1 MKRLSCSVLATLCIL
16 DAMQAA
22 VQYNRDVLPILAD
35 KCLACHGAD
44 SSKRKAKLRLD
55 EQESAYA
62 PRDGLRAIVPGK
74 PEKSALISRIFSRE
88 EDEMMPPPDEK
99 AKQLSDREKQILKQ
113 WIAQGAKYEKHWA
126 FQAAK
131 KPVLSAAANWGHN
144 EIDRFVF
151 ARLKTS
157 GLQPQKQA
165 SKERLIRRA
174 SIDLIGLPPT
184 IAEVDAFLADNS
196 PKAYPRLVERL
207 LASPRFGERMAT
219 WWLDGARYGDSH
231 GYDNDLE
238 NAQWPWR
245 NWVIEAFNA
254 NKPFDQFTIE
264 QLAGDLLPDPGED
277 QILATG
283 FNRNH
288 RIQTEGGAIDEEWR
302 TEYVI
307 DRVET
312 MGAVFMGLT
321 LSCARCHDH
330 KYDPVSQKEFYQLFA
345 LFNNLDEKGFINNL
359 RGSADP
365 KIRYRL
371 KRYNQKLEA
380 INEGQQDKRARD
392 QEIAHLNRQHPHVMI
407 MRENSPRKA
416 YILHRGQYDAPGEAV
431 PPGIP
436 TAFSPPPGGK
446 VITRLELAKWLVDR
460 KHPLTARVT
469 VNRLWEQLFGTGIVK
484 SSENFGMQSDWP
496 SHPGLLDWLAVE
508 FMESGW
514 NIKELLKKIMLSASY
529 QQSAVVDAARLAR
542 DPENRL
548 LSRGPRNRLQAEMV
562 RDQALMLSGLLVEK
576 LGGPS
581 LWVYQPAG
589 LWEEVEKRGS
599 FVQDHGEKLYR
610 RSLYSRIRRT
620 VAPPSMRLFDQPS
633 REFCT
638 VKRTQTNTPLQALAL
653 MNEVTYV
660 EASKKFAERMM
671 LKGKTASEWAA
682 WGFRCA
688 TARIP
693 EAEELK
699 ILMDGYRKRLALYL
713 ENPQAA
719 EQLLSQGESKVA
731 AQLPKAQLAALT
743 TVASVILNLDE
754 VINK

>member
-1 MKRLSCSVLATLCIL
+1 MKRLACTVIATFSIL

-22 VQYNRDVLPILAD
+22 VQYNRDVLPILTD
-35 KCLACHGAD
+35 KCLSCHGAD
-44 SSKRKAKLRLD
+44 ASKRKAKLRLD

-62 PRDGLRAIVPGK
+62 PRDGLPAIVPGK
-74 PEKSALISRIFSRE
+74 PEKSALVARIFSRDN
-88 EDEMMPPPDEK
+88 DEVMPPPDHK
-99 AKQLSDREKQILKQ
+99 AKQLNEGEKKILKQ

-131 KPVLSAAANWGHN
+131 KPVLPAGANWGHN

-151 ARLKTS
+151 ARLKDK

-165 SKERLIRRA
+165 GKERLIRRA
-174 SIDLIGLPPT
+174 SIDLTGLPPT
-184 IAEVDAFLADNS
+184 IAEVDAFLADKS
-196 PKAYPRLVERL
+196 PKAYSRLVERL
-207 LASPRFGERMAT
+207 LASPRFGERMAA

-264 QLAGDLLPDPGED
+264 QLAGDLLPDPDED
-277 QILATG
+277 QVLATG

-288 RIQTEGGAIDEEWR
+288 RIQTEGGAIEEEWR

-365 KIRYRL
+365 KVRYRL
-371 KRYNQKLEA
+371 KRYNQQLEA
-380 INEGQQDKRARD
+380 INQGQQEKKARD
-392 QEIAHLNRQHPHVMI
+392 QEIAQLNRQHPHVMI
-407 MRENSPRKA
+407 MRENSLRKA
-416 YILHRGQYDAPGEAV
+416 YILHRGQYDAPGQEV
-431 PPGIP
+431 LPGIP
-436 TAFSPPPGGK
+436 AAFTPPPRGK

-460 KHPLTARVT
+460 EHPLTARVT

-484 SSENFGMQSDWP
+484 SSENLGMQADWP

-514 NIKELLKKIMLSASY
+514 NIKGLLKKIMLSASY
-529 QQSAVVDAARLAR
+529 QQSAVVDAARLDR
-542 DPENRL
+542 DPDNRL

-581 LWVYQPAG
+581 WWVYQPAG

-638 VKRTQTNTPLQALAL
+638 VKRTLTNTPLQALAL

-671 LKGKTASEWAA
+671 LQGTTSNEWVA
-682 WGFRCA
+682 WGFRSA
-688 TARIP
+688 TSRIA
-693 EAEELK
+693 AEKELS
-699 ILMDGYRKRLALYL
+699 ILMKGYQSRLTIYL
-713 ENPQAA
+713 ENPIAA
-719 EQLLSQGESKVA
+719 KQLLSQGESNVA
-731 AQLPKAQLAALT
+731 NHLPKAQLAALT

>member
-16 DAMQAA
+16 ESMQAA

-35 KCLACHGAD
+35 KCLACHGPDA
-44 SSKRKAKLRLD
+44 SKRKAKLRLD

-62 PRDGLRAIVPGK
+62 QRDGLRSIVPGK
-74 PEKSALISRIFSRE
+74 PEESELISRIFSLE
-88 EDEMMPPPDEK
+88 EDEVMPPPDENT
-99 AKQLSDREKQILKQ
+99 KQLTTDEKQVLRQ
-113 WIAQGAKYEKHWA
+113 WIAQGAKYEKHWSFVA
-126 FQAAK
+126 PV
-131 KPVLSAAANWGHN
+131 KPVVPETGNWGHN
-144 EIDRFVF
+144 EIDGFVL
-151 ARLKTS
+151 ARLKEK

-165 SKERLIRRA
+165 LRERLIRRV
-174 SIDLIGLPPT
+174 SIDLTGLPPT
-184 IAEVDAFLADNS
+184 TEEVETFLADNAQE
-196 PKAYPRLVERL
+196 AYPRLVERL
-207 LASPRFGERMAT
+207 LASPRFGERMAA

-245 NWVIEAFNA
+245 NWVIESFNA

-277 QILATG
+277 QVLATG

-312 MGAVFMGLT
+312 MGAVFLGLT

-330 KYDPVSQKEFYQLFA
+330 KYDPVSQKEFYQLFS

-371 KRYNQKLEA
+371 KQYDEELKA
-380 INEGQQDKRARD
+380 INEGQQDKKAR
-392 QEIAHLNRQHPHVMI
+392 EERIAQLNRQHPHVMI
-407 MRENSPRKA
+407 MRDNMPRKTH
-416 YILHRGQYDAPGEAV
+416 ILHRGQYDAPGEEV
-431 PPGIP
+431 SPGIP
-436 TAFSPPPGGK
+436 EAFSPPPGDK
-446 VITRLELAKWLVDR
+446 VITRLQLAKWLVDG

-484 SSENFGMQSDWP
+484 SSENLGMQSDWP
-496 SHPGLLDWLAVE
+496 SHPDLLDWLAVE

-514 NIKELLKKIMLSASY
+514 NIKGLLKKMVLSASY
-529 QQSAVVDAARLAR
+529 QQSAVVEAARLAR

-548 LSRGPRNRLQAEMV
+548 LSRGPRTRLQAEMV
-562 RDQALMLSGLLVEK
+562 RDQALMISGLLVEK

-581 LWVYQPAG
+581 WWVYQPKG

-620 VAPPSMRLFDQPS
+620 VAPPGMRLFDQPS

-671 LKGKTASEWAA
+671 LQGTTANEWVA
-682 WGFRCA
+682 WGFRSA
-688 TARIP
+688 TSRIA
-693 EAEELK
+693 AEKELA
-699 ILMDGYRKRLALYL
+699 ILMKGYQSRLTIYL
-713 ENPQAA
+713 ENPIAA
-719 EQLLSQGESKVA
+719 QQLLSQGESNVA
-731 AQLPKAQLAALT
+731 DHLPKAQLAALT
-743 TVASVILNLDE
+743 TVANVILNLDE